1 MALTRKEKNV
11 VVIGGGTGTSIVLR
25 GLKDYPVNLSA
36 IITTAD
42 TGGSSGVLRREIG
55 MSPPGDARQCFVAL
69 NGGEHPLIDHFNTR
83 FAGGGLKGHT
93 FGNVFLALLWEN
105 HDGDFQ
111 QAIEH
116 AESIF
121 DSKHSIIPAT
131 TQPTNLVAHLN
142 TRRKIQGEAD
152 IIKVKNLSKKLKK
165 LELVPEEEA
174 NPKAIKAIKKADYI
188 VIGPGNLFASL
199 TPPLLVDGIGEA
211 VKKSKAKKIF
221 ILNLMNQNHL
231 YAGYTAKDYI
241 DHFKETLG
249 EDVFDTIIYNTKKID
264 KKILTDLGIEDDQIK
279 VSPKKHELRFYGADL
294 VDMRISKQDPN
305 DPLKR
310 TYIRH
315 DPQKIADVLF
325 RIINK

>member
-1 MALTRKEKNV
+1 MVFKKEKNV

-25 GLKDYPVNLSA
+25 GLKDYPLNLNA

-42 TGGSSGVLRREIG
+42 TGGSSGVLRKEIG

-83 FAGGGLKGHT
+83 FGGGGLKGHT

-105 HDGDFQ
+105 HDGNFQ
-111 QAIEH
+111 KAIEH
-116 AESIF
+116 AEDMF
-121 DSKHSIIPAT
+121 NAKHSIMPAT
-131 TQPTNLVAHLN
+131 KKPTNLVAHLN
-142 TRRKIQGEAD
+142 TMRKVQGEAN
-152 IIKVKNLSKKLKK
+152 IIKIKNLSKKLKK
-165 LELVPEEEA
+165 LELVHEEGA
-174 NPKAIKAIKKADYI
+174 NPKAVKAIKKADHI
-188 VIGPGNLFASL
+188 IIGPGNLFASL
-199 TPPLLVDGIGEA
+199 TPPLLVEGIAKA

-221 ILNLMNQNHL
+221 VVNLMNQDHL
-231 YAGYTAKDYI
+231 YAGYTIEDYI
-241 DHFKETLG
+241 NHFKEVLG
-249 EDVFDTIIYNTKKID
+249 DDVFDTIVYNTQKID
-264 KKILTDLGIEDDQIK
+264 KKILDDLDIDDEPLY
-279 VSPKKHELRFYGADL
+279 VSPKKHEVRFYGADL

-315 DPQKIADVLF
+315 DPDKIASVLF